1 MGGLLAMRSPRHFGV
16 VLAKASKLDRGVNS
30 LMGRHRSNKLCI
42 FILEAGYKVIMA
54 SRRTQTSTVKAPT
67 SEKSMKRTSTV
78 EKLLVWGFGSVDVG
92 LDCFGASNTTE
103 LVLRSLGFVVAVI
116 AMVVTFYFGMIE
128 FDDISKRPRSQ
139 MGN

>member
-1 MGGLLAMRSPRHFGV
+1 MQIASRK

-30 LMGRHRSNKLCI
+30 LMGRHRSNRLCI